1 MATQTKKK
9 RPNFIKRFFTWVGRS
24 WAELKKVSWPTPKQV
39 VKNLG
44 IVLVV
49 VLFFLITV
57 GAADLLFSWLL
68 GLLTSVGA

>member
-9 RPNFIKRFFTWVGRS
+9 KPNIFKRMGSWIARS
-24 WAELKKVSWPTPKQV
+24 WSEFKKVSWPSASTV
-39 VKNLG
+39 FKNLG

-49 VLFFLITV
+49 VLFFLIAI
-57 GAADLLFSWLL
+57 GAADFLFSWLL

>member
-1 MATQTKKK
+1 MSAQTKKK
-9 RPNFIKRFFTWVGRS
+9 KPNIFKRMGSWIARS

-49 VLFFLITV
+49 VLAFLVAV
-57 GAADLLFSWLL
+57 GAFDLLFSWLL
-68 GLLTSVGA
+68 GLLTSIGA

>member
-9 RPNFIKRFFTWVGRS
+9 RPNIFKRFFSWVGRS
-24 WAELKKVSWPTPKQV
+24 WAELKKVTWPTPKQV

-49 VLFFLITV
+49 VLFFSIAV